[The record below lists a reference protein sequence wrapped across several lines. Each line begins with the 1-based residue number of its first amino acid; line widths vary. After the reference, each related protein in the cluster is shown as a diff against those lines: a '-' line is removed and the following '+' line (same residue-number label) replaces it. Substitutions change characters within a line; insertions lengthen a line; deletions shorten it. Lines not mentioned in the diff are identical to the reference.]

1 MDEHGQ
7 GGAFEFTTNHGA
19 VLAAIDD
26 SVAWK
31 ARVETLASG
40 EDDAYSLQRLFEGV
54 RPFNMVAD
62 ICHSVA
68 RIPRRR
74 KAIVYVGQGPT
85 GLLLTDHRG
94 LAQRGSKP

>member
-1 MDEHGQ
+1 
-7 GGAFEFTTNHGA
+7 
-19 VLAAIDD
+19 
-26 SVAWK
+26 
-31 ARVETLASG
+31 
-40 EDDAYSLQRLFEGV
+40 V